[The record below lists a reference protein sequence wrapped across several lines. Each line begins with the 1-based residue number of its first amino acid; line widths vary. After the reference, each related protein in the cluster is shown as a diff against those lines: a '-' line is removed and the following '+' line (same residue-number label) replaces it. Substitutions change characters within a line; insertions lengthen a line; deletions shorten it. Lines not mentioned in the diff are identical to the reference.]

1 MMGKEFKVFISYSWT
16 SPEHE
21 KWVYDLAV
29 RLMENGIEV
38 KFDKWDLQPGQ
49 DKYAFMES
57 IVQDETINRVL
68 IICDE
73 GYKSKADNREG
84 GVGTESQIITPEIY
98 GKTNQRKFIP
108 IIAQRGMAFDDYLPV
123 FLKSRIVIDMSSD
136 DVYESGYEKLLRLI
150 AERPEFRKPAK
161 GQLPNYLFE
170 DEKDNIKTKHLVKQ
184 LRHVLINKPEKAE
197 FFVEEFIEEFK
208 NILDSYKIEHDEFK
222 APYDEQIYNKVN
234 DMLILRNDYIEFL
247 KLVVKSRSTFNIDIV
262 THLFE
267 EIYSFTE
274 FQGNGTYYP
283 LQFDHFKFFI
293 HELFLYTVVIFMENS
308 MFESL
313 NFLLSTRF
321 FVRSRESINS
331 GVDFSRFRF
340 YLESLDVHRKQRLNL
355 KKISITADMLVQ
367 RSIFNNKN
375 YKEKLINV
383 DLLLY
388 YFSSIKYDE
397 NNCSRMWFPT
407 TYIYLEYGKSI
418 DFLVRLSS
426 KKHFDRV
433 KQLFNVQNEEEM
445 KKCIQNF
452 PNPYSSG
459 YNNSFEGI
467 PHIKNFINPESIC
480 KFM

>member
-170 DEKDNIKTKHLVKQ
+170 DEKDIH
-184 LRHVLINKPEKAE
+184 
-197 FFVEEFIEEFK
+197 F
-208 NILDSYKIEHDEFK
+208 
-222 APYDEQIYNKVN
+222 PYG
-234 DMLILRNDYIEFL
+234 
-247 KLVVKSRSTFNIDIV
+247 S
-262 THLFE
+262 H
-267 EIYSFTE
+267 SFYR
-274 FQGNGTYYP
+274 QP
-283 LQFDHFKFFI
+283 
-293 HELFLYTVVIFMENS
+293 
-308 MFESL
+308 
-313 NFLLSTRF
+313 
-321 FVRSRESINS
+321 
-331 GVDFSRFRF
+331 
-340 YLESLDVHRKQRLNL
+340 
-355 KKISITADMLVQ
+355 
-367 RSIFNNKN
+367 
-375 YKEKLINV
+375 
-383 DLLLY
+383 
-388 YFSSIKYDE
+388 
-397 NNCSRMWFPT
+397 
-407 TYIYLEYGKSI
+407 
-418 DFLVRLSS
+418 
-426 KKHFDRV
+426 
-433 KQLFNVQNEEEM
+433 
-445 KKCIQNF
+445 
-452 PNPYSSG
+452 
-459 YNNSFEGI
+459 
-467 PHIKNFINPESIC
+467 
-480 KFM
+480 